1 MNTATIDTGVAK
13 PSADAGVAKP
23 SECLQVSLGIVFYN
37 VGLQEGQVNSENNY
51 NKWIVRNLRRDVSR
65 MIKEYNMDVI
75 CLSEIG
81 PITGVLEQA
90 LSKWMTPASAPD
102 TAVQFPLVER
112 MLRQLVRDSVHLG
125 LMLDP
130 VL

>member
-23 SECLQVSLGIVFYN
+23 SECLHVALGIVFYN
-37 VGLQEGQVNSENNY
+37 IGLKEGQVNTEKLY
-51 NKWIVRNLRRDVSR
+51 NKWVLRNLRRDVSR

-81 PITGVLEQA
+81 PISGI
-90 LSKWMTPASAPD
+90 
-102 TAVQFPLVER
+102 
-112 MLRQLVRDSVHLG
+112 
-125 LMLDP
+125 
-130 VL
+130 